1 MTEKSLRRRNAR
13 FEIKQLRCAV
23 VAADCGSFR
32 RAAELLNIDQS
43 SLSRLI
49 CDLERELSTT
59 IFHRSP
65 AGAVVLPAGRPI
77 IRHAKFILKQ
87 INDLGGTAHGQLC
100 EKLLSVGFCTSL
112 STGGLRNN
120 LQDFRRQFPQ
130 FRLATIERS
139 RYGLATRL
147 QNGTLDIVI
156 STGSLPLAGR
166 WMVHR
171 LHSEKVLIALP
182 EDHRLVKKDVIH
194 WTDLRDET
202 MLISQY
208 DPYWEFEELIV
219 SKLVSRDDR
228 PRIERHDV
236 SRTILKSL
244 VGMKLGL
251 GLMLESDSGVAAPS
265 IVFKELRDGSGPAR
279 FEFSAFWLESNDN
292 PALGHFLNLL
302 KERYPSLS

>member
-1 MTEKSLRRRNAR
+1 MTDKVFKKRNAR
-13 FEIKQLRCAV
+13 IEIKQLRCAV
-23 VAADCGSFR
+23 TAADCGSFR
-32 RAAELLNIDQS
+32 RASELLNIDQS
-43 SLSRLI
+43 SLSRSI

-59 IFHRSP
+59 IFQRSP
-65 AGAVVLPAGRPI
+65 AGAMVSPAGRPI
-77 IRHAKFILKQ
+77 IRQSKFILEQ
-87 INDLGGTAHGQLC
+87 LSDLGSAALAQSC
-100 EKLLSVGFCTSL
+100 EELLSVGFCTSL
-112 STGGLRNN
+112 SAGGLRNN
-120 LQDFRRQFPQ
+120 LSDFRRQFPNSN
-130 FRLATIERS
+130 LAMIERS

-147 QNGTLDIVI
+147 QNGSLDIVI
-156 STGSLPLAGR
+156 STGTLPLAGQ

-171 LHSEKVLIALP
+171 LYSERVLIALP
-182 EDHRLVKKDVIH
+182 EDHRLANRDVVH
-194 WTDLRDET
+194 WTDLRNET

-208 DPYWEFEELIV
+208 DPYWEFEELV
-219 SKLVSRDDR
+219 TAKLASRDDR

-279 FEFSAFWLESNDN
+279 IEFWAFWLEANDN
-292 PALGHFLNLL
+292 PALAHFLDLL